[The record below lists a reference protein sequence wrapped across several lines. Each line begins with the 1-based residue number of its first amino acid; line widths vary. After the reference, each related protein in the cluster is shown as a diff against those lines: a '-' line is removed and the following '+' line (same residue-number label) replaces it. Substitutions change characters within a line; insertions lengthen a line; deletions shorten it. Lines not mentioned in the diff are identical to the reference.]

1 MSLRLSLAATCALT
15 LGLTLAWAPAMAEP
29 FAFSFPGA
37 SVQIGRN
44 TQDPVRFA
52 VAIAAFDG
60 TKVPSKTVLGSLDQQ
75 AFRLDGLKGNTLA
88 LILPLQDQLVKAGYK
103 VLYDCATTDCGG
115 FDFRFALDVLAEPQ
129 MHVDLGDFRYLAAE
143 NARGDVVSLLVS
155 RAADQGFVQVTTL
168 SAHPA
173 EATPAVS
180 TQLAAPAPD
189 IVAPVVPAPAVTAL
203 VRQTPAGLPGSL
215 GALLLQTGSVALD
228 DLVFASGKAVLEA
241 GDYASLAELADWLT
255 AHPDRVVT
263 VVGHTDATGALA
275 GNVAL
280 SKQRAVAVRDALV
293 VTYGVAKAQVDAQG
307 AGYLAPRDTNQ
318 TPEGRQKNRRVEV
331 MLTSTPKP

>member
-15 LGLTLAWAPAMAEP
+15 LGLTLAWGPAMAEP

-37 SVQIGRN
+37 SVQIGRD
-44 TQDPVRFA
+44 TQDPAQFA

-60 TKVPSKTVLGSLDQQ
+60 TKVPSKTVLGRLDQQ
-75 AFRLDGLKGNTLA
+75 AFRLDGIRGNTLA
-88 LILPLQDQLVKAGYK
+88 LILPLQDQLVTAGYK
-103 VLYDCATTDCGG
+103 VLFDCATTDCGG

-180 TQLAAPAPD
+180 AQVAAPVPD
-189 IVAPVVPAPAVTAL
+189 TVAPVVPALMATAPVVPA
-203 VRQTPAGLPGSL
+203 GSL
-215 GALLLQTGSVALD
+215 GDLLLQTGSVALD

-263 VVGHTDATGALA
+263 VVGHTDATGTLA

-293 VTYGVAKAQVDAQG
+293 ATYGVAKAQVDAQG